1 MERASWS
8 RFCRRSI
15 VNRSVQSFRLHSKR
29 CSYCKTCGV
38 WFLRYVYPYL
48 RNRKQCVRINNTYS
62 NYQKIISG
70 VPQGSILRPIFPN
83 LSVNDL
89 FFFLSGVSIHNF
101 ANDNA
106 LSAFAKTIS
115 ALIDL
120 LQSGPEIVI
129 DWFTNNKMIVNP
141 DKFQAILLDKTKSD
155 HTN

>member
-1 MERASWS
+1 M
-8 RFCRRSI
+8 FLLQNLRRM
-15 VNRSVQSFRLHSKR
+15 VLTL
-29 CSYCKTCGV
+29 C
-38 WFLRYVYPYL
+38 L
-48 RNRKQCVRINNTYS
+48 RKQCVRINNTYS
-62 NYQKIISG
+62 NYQKIISD
-70 VPQGSILRPIFPN
+70 VPQRSILRPIFPN

-106 LSAFAKTIS
+106 LSAFVKTIS
-115 ALIDL
+115 ELIDV

-129 DWFTNNKMIVNP
+129 DWFKNNKMVVNP